1 MHPWV
6 PELEQL
12 IRSAG
17 EAVLEVYR
25 SAFAVTTKEDRTPL
39 TLADQK
45 SHAILAEGLRR
56 IAPEIPVLSEE
67 GAEIPYEKRRHWH
80 RFWLVDPLDG
90 TKEFIKRNGEFTI
103 NVALIE
109 EGRPVLGLVLVPDQ
123 DRLFIGDGGNGCVE
137 KHRGGMKRLR
147 IQTPDP
153 AQPFVVVAT
162 RSHPTPAMESFFRH
176 LPPHERLPRGS
187 ALKFCAVAAG
197 EAHCYPRFGPT
208 WEWDTG
214 AGHAVVEA
222 AGGVV
227 VDPQGKPLR
236 YNKPD
241 LVNGYFLA
249 GPSLSWMEAAGVLAA
264 ASKALEK

>member
-6 PELEQL
+6 SELEKL
-12 IRSAG
+12 IRAAG
-17 EAVLEVYR
+17 EAVLEVYH
-25 SAFAVTTKEDRTPL
+25 SEFAVTTKEDRTPL
-39 TLADQK
+39 TLADQR
-45 SHAILAEGLRR
+45 SHAILVEGLRR
-56 IAPEIPVLSEE
+56 VAPDLPVLSEE
-67 GAEIPYEKRRHWH
+67 GAEIPYERRRHWV

-90 TKEFIKRNGEFTI
+90 TKEFIRRNGEFTI
-103 NVALIE
+103 NVALIH

-123 DRLFIGDGGNGCVE
+123 NRLFIGDVDAGCVE
-137 KHRGGMKRLR
+137 KHGNGARRVLIR
-147 IQTPDP
+147 EPDP
-153 AQPFVVVAT
+153 TEPLVLVAT
-162 RSHPTPAMESFFRH
+162 RSHPTPDMETFFRH
-176 LPPHERLPRGS
+176 LPAHERLARGS

-227 VDPQGKPLR
+227 VDPDGQPIR

-241 LVNGYFLA
+241 LINGYFLA
-249 GPSLSWMEAAGVLAA
+249 GPSLDWMETAGILAA
-264 ASKALEK
+264 ARAVRS

>member
-6 PELEQL
+6 TELEKL

-17 EAVLEVYR
+17 EAVLEVYH
-25 SAFAVTTKEDRTPL
+25 SAFTVTTKEDRTPL
-39 TLADQK
+39 TLADQR
-45 SHAILAEGLRR
+45 SHALLAEGLGR
-56 IAPEIPVLSEE
+56 IAADIPVLSEE
-67 GAEIPYEKRRHWH
+67 GADIPYEERRSWR

-109 EGRPVLGLVLVPDQ
+109 DGRPVLGLVLVPDQ
-123 DRLFIGDGGNGCVE
+123 DRLFIGDVRQGCVE
-137 KHRGGMKRLR
+137 KNRNGVRSLR
-147 IQTPDP
+147 IHAPDP
-153 AQPFVVVAT
+153 SKPFIVVAT
-162 RSHPTPAMESFFRH
+162 RSHPTAAMEAFFRH

-187 ALKFCAVAAG
+187 ALKFCAVASG

-227 VDPQGKPLR
+227 VDPQGRPLS

-241 LVNGYFLA
+241 LVNGYFLV
-249 GPSLSWMEAAGVLAA
+249 GPSLAWMEAAGVLSA
-264 ASKALEK
+264 ASKALAA

>member
-1 MHPWV
+1 MHAWLSD
-6 PELEQL
+6 LEDL
-12 IRSAG
+12 VRSAG
-17 EAVLEVYR
+17 DAVLDVYH
-25 SAFAVTTKEDRTPL
+25 SQFAVTTKEDRTPL
-39 TLADQK
+39 TLADQR
-45 SHAILAEGLRR
+45 SHAILVEGLRR
-56 IAPEIPVLSEE
+56 IDPTIPVLSEE
-67 GAEIPYEKRRHWH
+67 GAEIPYEERKHWT

-90 TKEFIKRNGEFTI
+90 TKEFIRRNGEFTI

-109 EGRPVLGLVLVPDQ
+109 NGRPVLGLVLVPDQ
-123 DRLFIGDGGNGCVE
+123 QRLFMGDVLDGCLE
-137 KHRGGMKRLR
+137 KHKGGTRKVVLEEPGMG
-147 IQTPDP
+147 
-153 AQPFVVVAT
+153 QPLVVVAT
-162 RSHPTPAMESFFRH
+162 RSHPTPEMEVFFRH

-208 WEWDTG
+208 WEWDTA

-241 LVNGYFLA
+241 LINGYFVV
-249 GPSLSWMEAAGVLAA
+249 GPSLAWMETAGILAA
-264 ASKALEK
+264 ARRIVKS